1 MKGFVEY
8 ITDELTTILAEA
20 GGAEA
25 GKLELLSTNLN
36 VARSYAKKMFEK
48 GGQDFEKQMPNFDKN
63 YTLAQKSA
71 RLGFAKR
78 KDMPVIDNRDV
89 RLLQKRLSSGSIDIN
104 KPFAKNELPD
114 DPYPQGLN
122 KKTGDVWVSSGLAKS
137 DGDPKDD
144 VVKVSSQSIAVGN
157 LKPIQ
162 AQIYFD
168 KSIKK
173 VSQDGVEK
181 SRNFLTSKNNNFVVS
196 KDNRIIDGHHRFLTT
211 VLIDPK
217 IKVNCMKID
226 LPIKELL
233 PLTLAYTDA
242 IGNVRNEESNPRIP
256 RKKGQPANSKKHSDL
271 YTDENPKDTIHGLGF
286 KDVATAEASIKKIEN
301 SGRSHAHKI
310 QAAVA
315 MEQRAREMGKTSEA
329 AVYRKY
335 IDKMKKKTKEK
346 NK

>member
-1 MKGFVEY
+1 MQSFINFQADQIATKM
-8 ITDELTTILAEA
+8 ILAEV

-25 GKLELLSTNLN
+25 GKLEVLSTSLN
-36 VARSYAKKMFEK
+36 IARSFAEKKFSANGFELDK
-48 GGQDFEKQMPNFDKN
+48 ELPNFDKN
-63 YTLAQKSA
+63 YTLAQRQAK
-71 RLGFAKR
+71 LGFAKR

-122 KKTGDVWVSSGLAKS
+122 RKTGDVWVSSGLAKS

-173 VSQDGVEK
+173 VSRDGVEK
-181 SRNFLTSKNNNFVVS
+181 SKNFLTSKNNNFVVS

-233 PLTLAYTDA
+233 PLTLAYTL
-242 IGNVRNEESNPRIP
+242 S
-256 RKKGQPANSKKHSDL
+256 L
-271 YTDENPKDTIHGLGF
+271 IH
-286 KDVATAEASIKKIEN
+286 I
-301 SGRSHAHKI
+301 
-310 QAAVA
+310 
-315 MEQRAREMGKTSEA
+315 
-329 AVYRKY
+329 
-335 IDKMKKKTKEK
+335 
-346 NK
+346 

>member
-8 ITDELTTILAEA
+8 ITDELTTILSEA

-25 GKLELLSTNLN
+25 GKLELISTSLN

-63 YTLAQKSA
+63 YTIAQRSA
-71 RLGFAKR
+71 KLGFAKR

-89 RLLQKRLSSGSIDIN
+89 KLLQKRLQTGSIDIN
-104 KPFAKNELPD
+104 KPFAKNDLPD
-114 DPYPQGLN
+114 DPFPQGLN
-122 KKTGDVWVSSGLAKS
+122 RQTGKIWMRSGLPKA

-144 VVKVSSQSIAVGN
+144 IVKVTNESIAVGN

-168 KSIKK
+168 KSIAKA
-173 VSQDGVEK
+173 SRDGVES
-181 SRNFLTSKNNNFVVS
+181 SRKFLTSKENNFIVS

-217 IKVNCMKID
+217 IKVNCLKID

-242 IGNVRNEESNPRIP
+242 IGNIRN
-256 RKKGQPANSKKHSDL
+256 K
-271 YTDENPKDTIHGLGF
+271 
-286 KDVATAEASIKKIEN
+286 
-301 SGRSHAHKI
+301 
-310 QAAVA
+310 
-315 MEQRAREMGKTSEA
+315 
-329 AVYRKY
+329 
-335 IDKMKKKTKEK
+335 
-346 NK
+346 